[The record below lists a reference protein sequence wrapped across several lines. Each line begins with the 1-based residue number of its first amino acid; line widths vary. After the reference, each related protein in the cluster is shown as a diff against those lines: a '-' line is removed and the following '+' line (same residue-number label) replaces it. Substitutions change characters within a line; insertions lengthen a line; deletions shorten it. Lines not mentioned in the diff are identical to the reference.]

1 MPVMHITKLIPSF
14 PLEND
19 IVSKSFLSLL
29 PDDEK
34 SKIFSK
40 MAFRTAV
47 SNSGTD
53 FFSNSK
59 CLDFKRQITIT

>member
-1 MPVMHITKLIPSF
+1 MHITKLIPSF

-19 IVSKSFLSLL
+19 IVGKSFLSLL

-34 SKIFSK
+34 SEIFSK
-40 MAFRTAV
+40 MTFKSAV

-53 FFSNSK
+53 IFF
-59 CLDFKRQITIT
+59 QIVNA